1 MEFVDICWVLR
12 TMMRGSRV
20 NKYEHVTEK
29 QTHQTFQGWD
39 MPLQYSRIYTAMDV
53 VDGQKW
59 ETIPSLLEQVASFDN
74 QKHLADM
81 AQGTRSLVFSTK
93 LSNRQPP
100 PDSNSVR
107 AYGVSGRNLNGQE
120 TKR

>member
-39 MPLQYSRIYTAMDV
+39 MPLQYSRILYCYGCSGWTKMGDYTL
-53 VDGQKW
+53 
-59 ETIPSLLEQVASFDN
+59 I
-74 QKHLADM
+74 
-81 AQGTRSLVFSTK
+81 TRTGGIF
-93 LSNRQPP
+93 R
-100 PDSNSVR
+100 
-107 AYGVSGRNLNGQE
+107 
-120 TKR
+120 